1 VIATFERSES
11 RRCEVV
17 ALLGVLQ
24 FIHVVSEAVHGGED
38 FAEGH
43 DAAPGKNCCKGSVSL
58 SSCLG
63 VERVRGT

>member
-1 VIATFERSES
+1 V
-11 RRCEVV
+11 
-17 ALLGVLQ
+17 LLGVLQ